1 MTKEHVGQSDL
12 VRFADERVNLPREYA
27 STYRDQVRRLRERLD
42 TYLADHPN
50 FDLVKMLLSGSLAKG
65 TALRTLNDIDV
76 AMYVKGER
84 APSPSS
90 LQELLN
96 YLAERLRKA
105 FPNISSDQVQ
115 PQTYSVTISFKG
127 TGLDVDVVPIL
138 YFGDPQWRGLLIS
151 QDDGSPLMTSIP
163 MHLDFIR
170 KRKAKQEQHFA
181 QVIRLVKFWAKLQKD
196 QNTGFR
202 FKSFMIELIMA
213 HLLDQGLDCSRYHD
227 ALAGFFNYIVK
238 TGLKDRISF
247 QDYYPSGAIKLPPK
261 PLQIIDPVN
270 PENNVAAL
278 YAADNVNLIRDTA
291 EDAADAIDYATYATT
306 KAETVAQWRRVFG
319 PAFGA

>member
-1 MTKEHVGQSDL
+1 MTKEHVSQSDL
-12 VRFADERVNLPREYA
+12 ARFAEERVNLPQEFA
-27 STYRDQVRRLRERLD
+27 STYREQVRRLRDRLD
-42 TYLADHPN
+42 SYLAENPD
-50 FDLVKMLLSGSLAKG
+50 FDLVKMLLSGSLAKA
-65 TALRTLNDIDV
+65 TALRSLNDIDV
-76 AMYVKGER
+76 AMYVKGEQ

-105 FPNISSDQVQ
+105 FPNISPEQVQ

-151 QDDGSPLMTSIP
+151 QDDGTPLMTSIP

-170 KRKAKQEQHFA
+170 KRKAKQERDFA
-181 QVIRLVKFWAKLQKD
+181 QVIRLAKFWAKLQKD

-227 ALAGFFNYIVK
+227 ALAAFFNYIVK
-238 TGLKDRISF
+238 TDLKNRIFF
-247 QDYYPSGAIKLPPK
+247 QDYYLSSAIQVPPK

-270 PENNVAAL
+270 PENNVADL
-278 YAADNVNLIRDTA
+278 YTADNVGLIRDAA
-291 EDAADAIDYATYATT
+291 EDGADAIDYAAYATT

-319 PAFGA
+319 PTFGA